1 MKELKFE
8 ELSLKQKLGMALI
21 AFIENPKPDQ
31 IEYTLNLIRNH
42 SLGGVWVQ
50 WQSRDSEK
58 YVKMIKK
65 DSF

>member
-42 SLGGVWVQ
+42 SLRLPFIIALLQ
-50 WQSRDSEK
+50 ILHNFS
-58 YVKMIKK
+58 
-65 DSF
+65 